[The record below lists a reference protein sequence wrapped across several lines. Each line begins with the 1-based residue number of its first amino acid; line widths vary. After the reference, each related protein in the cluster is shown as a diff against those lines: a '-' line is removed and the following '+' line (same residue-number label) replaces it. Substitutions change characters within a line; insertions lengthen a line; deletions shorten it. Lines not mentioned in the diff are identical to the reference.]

1 MYIYFLLFSIIPF
14 IDKFFTKFIYSI
26 KILKLISNSYF
37 IKKLIMYMNGLF
49 YLYFFIFYKDY
60 KTIILHALFDLFFIS
75 TILKGFL
82 DRKRP
87 NESIFLYN
95 KYYGIKDITITNN
108 PYKNQSFVSSHVSFT
123 YSVYYLFC
131 KYLPCL
137 SHFYLINLIL
147 VFVCRINKGSH
158 YFSDCCL
165 AIVFCNLF
173 YLLI

>member
-14 IDKFFTKFIYSI
+14 IDKFVTKYFYNIN
-26 KILKLISNSYF
+26 ILKQLSNSYF
-37 IKKLIMYMNGLF
+37 IKKLIMYINGLF

-75 TILKGFL
+75 TILKGLL
-82 DRKRP
+82 DRPRP
-87 NESIFLYN
+87 KDSIFLDN
-95 KYYGIKDITITNN
+95 KYYSLMDITLTKN

-123 YSVYYLFC
+123 YSIYYLLC
-131 KYLPCL
+131 KYNSIL
-137 SHFYLINLIL
+137 SYFYLINLIIIFL
-147 VFVCRINKGSH
+147 CRINKGSH
-158 YFSDCCL
+158 YFSDCCF